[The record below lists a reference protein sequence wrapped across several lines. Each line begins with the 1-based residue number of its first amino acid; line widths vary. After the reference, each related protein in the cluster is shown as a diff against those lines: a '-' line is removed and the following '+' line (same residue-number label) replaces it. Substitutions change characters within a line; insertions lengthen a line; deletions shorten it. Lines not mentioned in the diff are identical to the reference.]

1 MVLYLKPGS
10 DSKYTA
16 KKNELYFSI
25 HFTFFTTV
33 KYTQFQNFY
42 LLKVE
47 LSQNTN
53 SWVMVMP
60 SGTQI
65 YLKFM
70 LKRKPYSSPVHT
82 CI

>member
-1 MVLYLKPGS
+1 M
-10 DSKYTA
+10 YTQQ
-16 KKNELYFSI
+16 KNELYFSI

-42 LLKVE
+42 LLKGE

-60 SGTQI
+60 SGTKI

-70 LKRKPYSSPVHT
+70 LKHKPYSSPVHT
-82 CI
+82 SI